1 MKITTLNQ
9 LQAGVSRVNNEL
21 KNYIRS
27 IQETSNGI
35 LFIDGFG
42 NIVYELPVL
51 KSDPQLSLNSNAL
64 SLSLNSSS
72 DVTVTRLGDGIISA
86 DFVDGTDCALVAVS
100 DTTITFTAT
109 SAGSGSYQVNVA
121 ESSNYTAATDT
132 VIVTVEETMNSN
144 WFTFTLNKSSVNV
157 TAGETDDTTTY
168 TLNINNDK
176 LESVDVNS
184 NIGWVSVNTD
194 TKKITVAPP
203 SGLQAGGY
211 GAIIT
216 ATGHYHEQTANNTAT
231 LNITVMPS
239 SGGGAGPV

>member
-1 MKITTLNQ
+1 MKITTFNQ

-72 DVTVTRLGDGIISA
+72 DVTVSRLGDGAISA
-86 DFVDGTDCALVAVS
+86 TFVDGTDCALVAVS
-100 DTTITFTAT
+100 DTTVTFTAT
-109 SAGSGSYQVNVA
+109 SEGSGSYQVNVA
-121 ESSNYTAATDT
+121 ESSNYTTATDT

-144 WFTFTLNKSSVNV
+144 WFSFSLNNSSAYV
-157 TAGETDDTTTY
+157 TAGETDDTVTY

-203 SGLQAGGY
+203 SNLQANTY
-211 GAIIT
+211 TAILT
-216 ATGHYHEQTANNTAT
+216 ATGHYHEQTAANTAT